1 MKPNGRDHNTD
12 PVLKRLVYSDH
23 ATLILARHL
32 QAQGPDTEG
41 FQILDVHDDD
51 KDDEGN
57 RGHISDVSVSHAE
70 PDDIETAPAVS
81 TDPAPPPTEEQQVVT
96 APPAS
101 GGNVENVVL
110 TESQSQEGAEVTQ
123 TATTEGQQQEGATEA
138 VTAEEE
144 DLEDEETQAAIAG
157 SLGVALPRARDEDDD
172 SQPEQK
178 FKCTVPGCDKKFSE
192 HHELKGT
199 SSYHSA
205 SYPVISPMPQ
215 CTFTSTTISRMDA
228 HLKGVRG
235 HIPPNV
241 RGTGMCPFTAS
252 RDNSDCRAL
261 VLLATRKRPS
271 WSQPLLAKPSHQGP
285 CHPSSFLPHCLP
297 VSIHHRQRM
306 RLWLEVRPRHNAH
319 ETRMYVI

>member
-32 QAQGPDTEG
+32 QAQGPHTEG

-51 KDDEGN
+51 KDDDGN

-70 PDDIETAPAVS
+70 PDDIETAPAIS
-81 TDPAPPPTEEQQVVT
+81 TDPAPPPTEEQQ
-96 APPAS
+96 PPAS
-101 GGNVENVVL
+101 GGNVENVIL
-110 TESQSQEGAEVTQ
+110 TEPQSQGGAEVTQ

-144 DLEDEETQAAIAG
+144 DLQDEETQAAIAG
-157 SLGVALPRARDEDDD
+157 SLGVALPRARDEDED

-205 SYPVISPMPQ
+205 SYPVISLYATVHIHEHDDKPYG
-215 CTFTSTTISRMDA
+215 CS
-228 HLKGVRG
+228 LKGCTRTYSTQ
-235 HIPPNV
+235 
-241 RGTGMCPFTAS
+241 RE
-252 RDNSDCRAL
+252 RDR
-261 VLLATRKRPS
+261 
-271 WSQPLLAKPSHQGP
+271 H
-285 CHPSSFLPHCLP
+285 
-297 VSIHHRQRM
+297 VSIHRLTRQFG
-306 RLWLEVRPRHNAH
+306 LPGFGSPGDT
-319 ETRMYVI
+319 ETTVVEPTSVSETQPTGSMSSILVSTSLPPGVNPPPATDAPVVGSPPQA